1 MPSKSA
7 VKKKPAAKAAPAKK
21 TVAKKPL
28 KAVKAPAK
36 ASVKAPVKA
45 AAKKPVAKVVV
56 KPKAKAP
63 VKAAVKKPVAKAPV
77 KAPVKT
83 AAKVVTAPIKN
94 VKAANTSQ
102 KPVQKVAKLT
112 KPEAPVVPTAKA
124 VAAVPA
130 KVAKNDNAGAVLYKA
145 GDKVVYPAHGVGRV
159 DGVEKLT
166 VQGVEVTLY
175 TITFEKDRM
184 RLKLPLQKVATS
196 GLRRLASKD
205 QMSEVFQTMKG
216 RARIRRVMWSRRAQ
230 EYEAK
235 INSGNPV
242 QVAEVLR
249 DLKRNVT
256 STEHSYSE
264 RQVFQQA
271 LERLAS
277 EYAAIEN
284 IAEDKAAE
292 KLQNVLTEAA

>member
-1 MPSKSA
+1 MPAKSA
-7 VKKKPAAKAAPAKK
+7 LKKKPTAKIVTKPVQTKATAKTPLKSVGTKMKAAPAKTTAKAVSKVVAK
-21 TVAKKPL
+21 TVAKAVTKTVT
-28 KAVKAPAK
+28 KAI
-36 ASVKAPVKA
+36 KAPVK
-45 AAKKPVAKVVV
+45 VVT
-56 KPKAKAP
+56 
-63 VKAAVKKPVAKAPV
+63 AAVKK
-77 KAPVKT
+77 
-83 AAKVVTAPIKN
+83 VTP
-94 VKAANTSQ
+94 ANNSQ
-102 KPVQKVAKLT
+102 KPAKVTKMT
-112 KPEAPVVPTAKA
+112 KPEAPVQQTAKTLVKA
-124 VAAVPA
+124 PA
-130 KVAKNDNAGAVLYKA
+130 KPAKNDNAATAYAYKA

-159 DGVEKLT
+159 EGVEKLT
-166 VQGVEVTLY
+166 VAGVEVTLY

-184 RLKLPLQKVATS
+184 RLKLPLQKIATS
-196 GLRRLASKD
+196 GLRRLASKE
-205 QMSEVFQTMKG
+205 QMGEVFQTMKG

-235 INSGNPV
+235 INSGNPL

-249 DLKRNVT
+249 DLKRNVS

-292 KLQNVLTEAA
+292 KLQTMLVDAA

>member
-1 MPSKSA
+1 MSTKSNAKKKMTTKAIAAKPSAKAKPTLKTVSKKTPVKAVAKMKPVATKKVAAVKASSKPVAKPTKPAVKVPQKIVAAKSA
-7 VKKKPAAKAAPAKK
+7 VKPANAPAKTPPKSIKPETPMQHVAKAAA
-21 TVAKKPL
+21 
-28 KAVKAPAK
+28 
-36 ASVKAPVKA
+36 
-45 AAKKPVAKVVV
+45 
-56 KPKAKAP
+56 
-63 VKAAVKKPVAKAPV
+63 
-77 KAPVKT
+77 
-83 AAKVVTAPIKN
+83 
-94 VKAANTSQ
+94 Q
-102 KPVQKVAKLT
+102 
-112 KPEAPVVPTAKA
+112 
-124 VAAVPA
+124 VPA
-130 KVAKNDNAGAVLYKA
+130 KTPKNDNLGTVIPQFKA

-159 DGVEKLT
+159 DGIEKLS
-166 VQGVEVTLY
+166 VQGVEVILY
-175 TITFEKDRM
+175 SITFEKDRM
-184 RLKLPLQKVATS
+184 RLKLPMQKVATS

-235 INSGNPV
+235 INSGSPV

-284 IAEDKAAE
+284 IAEDQAAE
-292 KLQNVLTEAA
+292 KLQNILVDAA

>member
-1 MPSKSA
+1 MPSKTA
-7 VKKKPAAKAAPAKK
+7 LKKKPAAKY
-21 TVAKKPL
+21 
-28 KAVKAPAK
+28 AVKAK
-36 ASVKAPVKA
+36 A
-45 AAKKPVAKVVV
+45 KPVQK
-56 KPKAKAP
+56 
-63 VKAAVKKPVAKAPV
+63 KKPVAKAPAKKAVAKKPVQKAV
-77 KAPVKT
+77 KAPVK
-83 AAKVVTAPIKN
+83 VVTAAMKKMKP
-94 VKAANTSQ
+94 ANMSH
-102 KPVQKVAKLT
+102 KPEKVTKLT
-112 KPEAPVVPTAKA
+112 HREAPVQQTAKTLAKAPAKSAANANAAAMPSA
-124 VAAVPA
+124 VAP
-130 KVAKNDNAGAVLYKA
+130 VAYKA

-159 DGVEKLT
+159 EGVEKLS
-166 VQGVEVTLY
+166 VAGVEVTLY

-196 GLRRLASKD
+196 GLRRLTPKD
-205 QMSEVFQTMKG
+205 KLAEVFQTMKG

-235 INSGNPV
+235 INSGSPI

-292 KLQNVLTEAA
+292 KLQALLTEAA

>member
-1 MPSKSA
+1 MPS
-7 VKKKPAAKAAPAKK
+7 K
-21 TVAKKPL
+21 TVAKKNAKKKPVPAKAATKKPVAKKPMAKPVAKASA
-28 KAVKAPAK
+28 KAVKSPVKVVTAAMKKPQAANMSQKPVKVTKLAHREPPVQQTAKALNKAPAK
-36 ASVKAPVKA
+36 A
-45 AAKKPVAKVVV
+45 
-56 KPKAKAP
+56 
-63 VKAAVKKPVAKAPV
+63 
-77 KAPVKT
+77 
-83 AAKVVTAPIKN
+83 
-94 VKAANTSQ
+94 AANTNGAA
-102 KPVQKVAKLT
+102 VV
-112 KPEAPVVPTAKA
+112 APVT
-124 VAAVPA
+124 
-130 KVAKNDNAGAVLYKA
+130 YKA

-159 DGVEKLT
+159 EGVEKLN
-166 VQGVEVTLY
+166 VAGVEVTLY

-196 GLRRLASKD
+196 GLRRLTAKD
-205 QMSEVFQTMKG
+205 KLGEVFQTMKG

-284 IAEDKAAE
+284 ITEEKAAE
-292 KLQNVLTEAA
+292 KLQSILTEAA

>member
-1 MPSKSA
+1 MPSKA
-7 VKKKPAAKAAPAKK
+7 VAKKKPAAKAAPKAKK
-21 TVAKKPL
+21 KIQGKAAPKKAAKPVAK
-28 KAVKAPAK
+28 KAVKAP
-36 ASVKAPVKA
+36 VKVMATAMK
-45 AAKKPVAKVVV
+45 KKPANMSQKPAPKAVAKITKLA
-56 KPKAKAP
+56 KPEVAVQPTAKTLAKAP
-63 VKAAVKKPVAKAPV
+63 AKPAANGNANVAPV
-77 KAPVKT
+77 T
-83 AAKVVTAPIKN
+83 
-94 VKAANTSQ
+94 
-102 KPVQKVAKLT
+102 
-112 KPEAPVVPTAKA
+112 
-124 VAAVPA
+124 
-130 KVAKNDNAGAVLYKA
+130 YKA

-159 DGVEKLT
+159 EGVEKLT
-166 VQGVEVTLY
+166 VAGVEVTLY

-184 RLKLPLQKVATS
+184 RLKLPMQKVATS

-235 INSGNPV
+235 INSGSPV

-249 DLKRNVT
+249 DLKRNVS

-292 KLQNVLTEAA
+292 KLQTLLVDAA

>member
-1 MPSKSA
+1 MSSKSTA
-7 VKKKPAAKAAPAKK
+7 KKKPVTKATTKPAAKAKPTLK
-21 TVAKKPL
+21 TVAKKP
-28 KAVKAPAK
+28 VAK
-36 ASVKAPVKA
+36 A
-45 AAKKPVAKVVV
+45 KPVAKV
-56 KPKAKAP
+56 KAP
-63 VKAAVKKPVAKAPV
+63 VKPVAKAPAKIV
-77 KAPVKT
+77 VPAKTTAKQPANAP
-83 AAKVVTAPIKN
+83 
-94 VKAANTSQ
+94 
-102 KPVQKVAKLT
+102 QKVA
-112 KPEAPVVPTAKA
+112 AKA
-124 VAAVPA
+124 IKTETPMQHVAKAAANAPA
-130 KVAKNDNAGAVLYKA
+130 KTAKNDNAAVTPPAAPVFKA

-159 DGVEKLT
+159 DGIEKLS

-184 RLKLPLQKVATS
+184 RLKLPMQKVATS
-196 GLRRLASKD
+196 GLRRLASKE
-205 QMSEVFQTMKG
+205 QMGEVFQTMKG

-235 INSGNPV
+235 INSGSPV

-292 KLQNVLTEAA
+292 KLQNILVDAA